1 METTTPPA
9 KASVPRTKAA
19 QHPVDEVLPPQQLAV
34 YGLQHVMAFY
44 AGAVIVPILLAGAI
58 GLDQDQL
65 IHLIN
70 ADLFTCGI
78 ASILQSVGVWKI
90 GVRLPLL
97 QGVTFTAV
105 TPMIIIGLDHG
116 GGADSLVYIY
126 GAVMVAGLVTL
137 FAAPYFSQLV
147 RFFPPVVTGTVITI
161 IGVTLIPVAAFDAG
175 GGQFA
180 LYNPDLVPANLTF
193 GSMTNLALST
203 FTILVILALTRF
215 TRGFVQ
221 TVAVLAGLV
230 IGTAVAALVSDGSG
244 GKVAKFAAVS
254 GADWVGFTGP
264 FHFGAPKFAVVPI
277 LLMIVVMLI
286 TAVETTGD
294 VYATGQIVEKPIA
307 KRDIAAALRAD
318 GLATFLGGVMNSFP
332 YTCFAENVGLVRL
345 TQVKSRW
352 VVATA
357 GGIMILLGL
366 LPKAGAIVSSI
377 PPSVLGGAALVMFG
391 TVAAVGIQ
399 TLGRVDFTSHRNIVV
414 VAVSIGIAMI
424 PVGLPQIEGTS
435 AFLVEMPENVQAFLN
450 SGITTGSIAAI
461 LLNLLLN
468 YSGGKPDSRRATG
481 EKTSI
486 AALNSMP
493 KDQFVALVGPA
504 YQGDVGIAPAVA
516 DQRPFPDANSLRTA
530 MQDALFSLSRDQ
542 QVALMRSYPTLGGE
556 QLGEIDRSSGSFIDQ
571 ATAGLT
577 FLGEDES
584 KAFAEVNQAYR
595 EKFGIP
601 LIVAARELSAEQVL
615 QQAVQRLDNSP
626 TQEHAAALLEISKIA
641 NHRLEDVV
649 DGTTPLGSQRA
660 VALTRPH

>member
-1 METTTPPA
+1 MST
-9 KASVPRTKAA
+9 ASVPVRRVR
-19 QHPVDEVLPPQQLAV
+19 HPVDEVLPPQQLAI

-58 GLDQDQL
+58 GLDNDQL

-105 TPMIIIGLDHG
+105 TPMIIIGLDNG
-116 GGADSLVYIY
+116 GGAKSLVYIY
-126 GAVMVAGLVTL
+126 GAVIVAGIFTFLI
-137 FAAPYFSQLV
+137 APYFSQLV

-180 LYNPDLVPANLTF
+180 FFNPKQVPANLTF
-193 GSMTNLALST
+193 GSATNLSLAA
-203 FTILVILALTRF
+203 FTILVILGLTRF
-215 TRGFVQ
+215 ARGFLN

-230 IGTAVAALVSDGSG
+230 IGTAVAAVVGNGSG
-244 GKVAKFAAVS
+244 GKVAQFSSVS

-264 FHFGAPKFAVVPI
+264 FHFGTPKFAVVPI

-307 KRDIAAALRAD
+307 KSDIAAALRAD

-345 TQVKSRW
+345 TRVRSRW

-366 LPKAGAIVSSI
+366 LPKAGAIVASI
-377 PPSVLGGAALVMFG
+377 PSSVLGGAALVMFG

-399 TLGRVDFTSHRNIVV
+399 TLGRVDFNNHRNVIV
-414 VAVSIGIAMI
+414 VAVSVAIAMI
-424 PVGLPQIEGTS
+424 PVGLPQVNNTS
-435 AFLVEMPENVQAFLN
+435 AILVDMPKNVQAFLN
-450 SGITTGSIAAI
+450 SGITMGSVTAI
-461 LLNLLLN
+461 LLNLGLN
-468 YSGGKPDSRRATG
+468 YFGGLR
-481 EKTSI
+481 EVI
-486 AALNSMP
+486 AATARLKISDLNAMSREL
-493 KDQFVALVGPA
+493 FIATVGPA
-504 YQGDVGIAPAVA
+504 YQGQSGMAERVA
-516 DQRPFPDANSLRTA
+516 GQRPFEDAAGLRRA
-530 MQDALFSLSRDQ
+530 MQDELFALPRDEQ
-542 QVALMRSYPTLGGE
+542 ETLMRSYPSLAGAALRTGD
-556 QLGEIDRSSGSFIDQ
+556 LGESSLMDQ
-571 ATAGLT
+571 AAAGLT
-577 FLGEDES
+577 FLSEEEQQ
-584 KAFAEVNQAYR
+584 AFDEVNAAYQ
-595 EKFGIP
+595 EKFGFP
-601 LIVAARELSAEQVL
+601 LIIAARELSSEQML
-615 QQAVQRLDNSP
+615 EQAWNRLDNSP
-626 TQEHAAALLEISKIA
+626 TQEHAAALLEIAKIA
-641 NHRLEDVV
+641 NHRLADKVED
-649 DGTTPLGSQRA
+649 TNPLGLIRSSNMQR
-660 VALTRPH
+660 LH

>member
-1 METTTPPA
+1 MSTATTSPRRPA
-9 KASVPRTKAA
+9 V
-19 QHPVDEVLPPQQLAV
+19 HPVDEVLPAQQLAI

-58 GLDQDQL
+58 GLNQSQL

-105 TPMIIIGLDHG
+105 TPMIIIGLDNG
-116 GGADSLVYIY
+116 GGARSLPYIY
-126 GAVMVAGLVTL
+126 GAVIIAGLFTL
-137 FAAPYFSQLV
+137 LIAPFFSQLV

-161 IGVTLIPVAAFDAG
+161 IGITLIPVAAFDAG

-180 LYNPDLVPANLTF
+180 FLNPELVPANLKF
-193 GSMTNLALST
+193 GSYTNLALAA
-203 FTILVILALTRF
+203 FTILLILALTRF

-230 IGTAVAALVSDGSG
+230 IGTGVAALVSDGSG
-244 GKVAKFAAVS
+244 GKVAKFTSVG

-345 TQVKSRW
+345 TRVKSRW

-357 GGIMILLGL
+357 GGFMILLGL
-366 LPKAGAIVSSI
+366 LPKAGAIVSSV

-399 TLGRVDFTSHRNIVV
+399 TLGRVDFKSHRNVVV
-414 VAVSIGIAMI
+414 VAVSIAIAMI
-424 PVGLPQIEGTS
+424 PVGLPQVNGTS
-435 AFLVEMPENVQAFLN
+435 AVLVELPKNVQAFLN
-450 SGITTGSIAAI
+450 SGITTGSVAAI
-461 LLNLLLN
+461 LLNLILN
-468 YSGGKPDSRRATG
+468 QFGGKPDYEDKTG
-481 EKTSI
+481 PRSDIEAINT
-486 AALNSMP
+486 MP
-493 KDQFVALVGPA
+493 SAQFVALVAPA
-504 YQGDVGIAPAVA
+504 YQGDAGIAEAVA
-516 DQRPFPDANSLRTA
+516 DRRPFADANGLRA
-530 MQDALFSLSRDQ
+530 EMQDQLFSLTPGQ
-542 QVALMRSYPTLGGE
+542 QTELMRGYPTLASAD
-556 QLGEIDRSSGSFIDQ
+556 LSMIDHADRSFVDQ
-571 ATAGLT
+571 AAAGLT
-577 FLGEDES
+577 FLGEDEQQ
-584 KAFAEVNQAYR
+584 AFTEVNVAYH
-595 EKFGIP
+595 EKFGFP
-601 LIVAARELSAEQVL
+601 LIVAARELTSEQVL
-615 QQAVQRLDNSP
+615 EQALQRLDNSP
-626 TQEHAAALLEISKIA
+626 TQEHAAALLEIAKIA

-649 DGTTPLGSQRA
+649 EDTTPMGSTRA
-660 VALTRPH
+660 TSLARLH

>member
-1 METTTPPA
+1 MSSASTAA
-9 KASVPRTKAA
+9 KKRAL
-19 QHPVDEVLPPQQLAV
+19 HPVDEVLPPQQLAV

-58 GLDQDQL
+58 GLNDEQL

-105 TPMIIIGLDHG
+105 TPMIIIGLDYG
-116 GGADSLVYIY
+116 GGTSGLVYIY
-126 GAVMVAGLVTL
+126 GAVMVAGLFTL
-137 FAAPYFSQLV
+137 LIAPFFAQLV
-147 RFFPPVVTGTVITI
+147 RFFPPVVTGSVITI
-161 IGVTLIPVAAFDAG
+161 IGITLIPVAAFDAG

-180 LYNPDLVPANLTF
+180 YLNPDLVPDNLKF
-193 GSMTNLALST
+193 GSYTNLGLAM
-203 FTILVILALTRF
+203 FTILVILGLTRF

-244 GKVAKFAAVS
+244 GRVAEFAAVS
-254 GADWVGFTGP
+254 GADWLGFTGP
-264 FHFGAPKFAVVPI
+264 FHFGAPKFALVPI

-318 GLATFLGGVMNSFP
+318 GLATFIGGVMNSFP

-345 TQVKSRW
+345 TRVKSRW

-357 GGIMILLGL
+357 GLIMMILGL
-366 LPKAGAIVSSI
+366 LPKAGAIVAGI
-377 PPSVLGGAALVMFG
+377 PHSVLGGAALVMFG

-399 TLGRVDFTSHRNIVV
+399 TLGRVDFNNHRNVIV
-414 VAVSIGIAMI
+414 VAVSVAIAMI
-424 PVGLPQIEGTS
+424 PVGLPQVDGTS
-435 AFLVEMPENVQAFLN
+435 AFLVEMPRNVQAFLN

-468 YSGGKPDSRRATG
+468 HFGGKPDTV
-481 EKTSI
+481 
-486 AALNSMP
+486 AANGHKVDIDSLNAMP
-493 KDQFVALVGPA
+493 REQFVALVSPA
-504 YQGDVGIAPAVA
+504 YQGDAGIADAVA
-516 DQRPFPDANSLRTA
+516 DQRPFADANGLRAA
-530 MQDALFSLSRDQ
+530 MQDRLFSLSPDEQRE
-542 QVALMRSYPTLGGE
+542 LMRSYPTLAGPDLE
-556 QLGEIDRSSGSFIDQ
+556 TVEHTDRSFVDQ
-571 ATAGLT
+571 AAAGLT
-577 FLGEDES
+577 FLGEEEQH
-584 KAFAEVNQAYR
+584 AFEEVNRAYR
-595 EKFGIP
+595 DKFGFP
-601 LIVAARELSAEQVL
+601 LIVAARELSSEQVL
-615 QQAVQRLDNSP
+615 EQALQRLDNSP
-626 TQEHAAALLEISKIA
+626 TQEHAAALLEIAKIA

-649 DGTTPLGSQRA
+649 NDTTPMGSTRSASLQR
-660 VALTRPH
+660 LH

>member
-1 METTTPPA
+1 MTT
-9 KASVPRTKAA
+9 ASVPARRVK
-19 QHPVDEVLPPQQLAV
+19 HPVDEVLPPQQLAV

-58 GLDQDQL
+58 GLNNEQL

-116 GGADSLVYIY
+116 GGAKSLVYIY
-126 GAVMVAGLVTL
+126 GAVIVAGIFTFLI
-137 FAAPYFSQLV
+137 APFFSQLV
-147 RFFPPVVTGTVITI
+147 RFFPAVVTGSVITI

-180 LYNPDLVPANLTF
+180 FFNPKLVPKNLTF
-193 GSMTNLALST
+193 GSATNLSLAV
-203 FTILVILALTRF
+203 FTVLVILLLTRF
-215 TRGFVQ
+215 ARGFLN

-230 IGTAVAALVSDGSG
+230 IGTAVAAFVSNGSG
-244 GKVAKFAAVS
+244 DKVAQFSSVGK
-254 GADWVGFTGP
+254 ADWVGFTGP

-307 KRDIAAALRAD
+307 KSDIAAALRAD

-345 TQVKSRW
+345 TRVRSRW

-377 PPSVLGGAALVMFG
+377 PSSVLGGAALVMFG

-399 TLGRVDFTSHRNIVV
+399 TLGRVDFSNHRNVIV
-414 VAVSIGIAMI
+414 VAVSIAIAMI
-424 PVGLPQIEGTS
+424 PVGLPQVNNTS
-435 AFLVEMPENVQAFLN
+435 AILVDMPKNVQAFLN
-450 SGITTGSIAAI
+450 SGITMGSITAI
-461 LLNLLLN
+461 LLNLGLN
-468 YSGGKPDSRRATG
+468 YFGGPGETVVASGRLKISDLNAMSR
-481 EKTSI
+481 E
-486 AALNSMP
+486 
-493 KDQFVALVGPA
+493 QFISTVGPA
-504 YQGDVGIAPAVA
+504 YQGQSGLAERVA
-516 DQRPFPDANSLRTA
+516 GQRPFEDAAGLRRA
-530 MQDALFSLSRDQ
+530 LQDQLFALSRDE
-542 QVALMRSYPTLGGE
+542 QVRLMHSYPSLAGAALRAGD
-556 QLGEIDRSSGSFIDQ
+556 LGENSLMDQ
-571 ATAGLT
+571 AAAGLT
-577 FLGEDES
+577 FLSEEEQE
-584 KAFAEVNQAYR
+584 AFDEVNTAYK
-595 EKFGIP
+595 EKFGFP
-601 LIVAARELSAEQVL
+601 LIIAARELTSEQML
-615 QQAVQRLDNSP
+615 EQAWNRLDNSP
-626 TQEHAAALLEISKIA
+626 TQEHAAALLEIAKIA
-641 NHRLEDVV
+641 NHRLADKVED
-649 DGTTPLGSQRA
+649 TNPLGLIRSSNMQR
-660 VALTRPH
+660 LH

>member
-1 METTTPPA
+1 MSTATTAAKKPA
-9 KASVPRTKAA
+9 V
-19 QHPVDEVLPPQQLAV
+19 HPVDEVLPPQQLAI

-58 GLDQDQL
+58 GLTNDQL

-78 ASILQSVGVWKI
+78 ASILQSVGIWKI

-105 TPMIIIGLDHG
+105 TPMIIIGLDNG
-116 GGADSLVYIY
+116 GGAASLPWIY
-126 GAVMVAGLVTL
+126 GAVIVAGLFTL
-137 FAAPYFSQLV
+137 LIAPFFSQLV

-161 IGVTLIPVAAFDAG
+161 IGITLIPVAAFDAG

-180 LYNPDLVPANLTF
+180 FFNPKLVPANMKF
-193 GSMTNLALST
+193 GSYTNLALAF
-203 FTILVILALTRF
+203 FTILVILAFTRF
-215 TRGFVQ
+215 ARGFLQ

-230 IGTAVAALVSDGSG
+230 IGTGVAALVSNGSG
-244 GKVAKFAAVS
+244 GKVAEFSAVS
-254 GADWVGFTGP
+254 GAKWVGFTGP

-318 GLATFLGGVMNSFP
+318 GLATFLGGIMNSFP

-345 TQVKSRW
+345 TRVKSRW

-357 GGIMILLGL
+357 GGIMIIFGL

-377 PPSVLGGAALVMFG
+377 PSCVLGGAALVMFG

-399 TLGRVDFTSHRNIVV
+399 TLGRVDFNSQRNVVV
-414 VAVSIGIAMI
+414 VAVSLAIAMI
-424 PVGLPQIEGTS
+424 PVGLPQVNGTS
-435 AFLVEMPENVQAFLN
+435 AILVAMPDNVQAFLN
-450 SGITTGSIAAI
+450 SGITTGSVAAI

-468 YSGGKPDSRRATG
+468 QFGGRPDHADEVTARSDIDAINT
-481 EKTSI
+481 
-486 AALNSMP
+486 MP
-493 KDQFVALVGPA
+493 TPQFVTLVSPA
-504 YQGDVGIAPAVA
+504 YQGEVGIAQAVA
-516 DQRPFPDANSLRTA
+516 GRRPFADANGLRAA
-530 MQDALFSLSRDQ
+530 MQDELFSLTPEQ
-542 QVALMRSYPTLGGE
+542 QTELMRSYPTLASGD
-556 QLGEIDRSSGSFIDQ
+556 LSAVDHSDRSFVDQ
-571 ATAGLT
+571 AAAGLT
-577 FLGEDES
+577 FLGEDQQR
-584 KAFAEVNQAYR
+584 AFANVNAAYLD
-595 EKFGIP
+595 KFGFP

-615 QQAVQRLDNSP
+615 DQAVQRLDNSP
-626 TQEHAAALLEISKIA
+626 TQEHAAALLEIAKIA

-649 DGTTPLGSQRA
+649 SDTTPMGSSHAASLVQLR
-660 VALTRPH
+660 

>member
-1 METTTPPA
+1 MTT
-9 KASVPRTKAA
+9 ASVPARRVK
-19 QHPVDEVLPPQQLAV
+19 HPVDEVLPPQQLAV

-58 GLDQDQL
+58 GLNNEQL

-116 GGADSLVYIY
+116 GGAKSLVYIY
-126 GAVMVAGLVTL
+126 GAVIVAGIFTFLI
-137 FAAPYFSQLV
+137 APFFSQLV
-147 RFFPPVVTGTVITI
+147 RFFPAVVTGSVITI

-180 LYNPDLVPANLTF
+180 FFNPKLVPKNLTF
-193 GSMTNLALST
+193 GSATNLSLAV
-203 FTILVILALTRF
+203 FTVLVILLLTRF
-215 TRGFVQ
+215 ARGFLN

-230 IGTAVAALVSDGSG
+230 IGTAVAAFVSNGSG
-244 GKVAKFAAVS
+244 DKVAQFSSVGK
-254 GADWVGFTGP
+254 ADWVGFTGP

-307 KRDIAAALRAD
+307 KSDIAAALRAD

-345 TQVKSRW
+345 TRVRSRW

-377 PPSVLGGAALVMFG
+377 PSSVLGGAALVMFG

-399 TLGRVDFTSHRNIVV
+399 TLGRVDFSNHRNVIV
-414 VAVSIGIAMI
+414 VAVSIAIAMI
-424 PVGLPQIEGTS
+424 PVGLPQVNNTS
-435 AFLVEMPENVQAFLN
+435 AILVDMPKNVQAFLN
-450 SGITTGSIAAI
+450 SGITMGSITAI
-461 LLNLLLN
+461 LLNLGLN
-468 YSGGKPDSRRATG
+468 YFGGPGETVVASGRLKISDLNAMSR
-481 EKTSI
+481 E
-486 AALNSMP
+486 
-493 KDQFVALVGPA
+493 QFISTVGPA
-504 YQGDVGIAPAVA
+504 YQGQSGLAERVA
-516 DQRPFPDANSLRTA
+516 GQRPFEDAAGLRRA
-530 MQDALFSLSRDQ
+530 LQDQLFALSRDE
-542 QVALMRSYPTLGGE
+542 QVRLMHSYPSLAGAALRAGD
-556 QLGEIDRSSGSFIDQ
+556 LGENSLMDQ
-571 ATAGLT
+571 AAAGLT
-577 FLGEDES
+577 FLSEEEQE
-584 KAFAEVNQAYR
+584 AFDEVNTAYK
-595 EKFGIP
+595 EKFGFP
-601 LIVAARELSAEQVL
+601 LIIAARELTSEQML
-615 QQAVQRLDNSP
+615 EQAWNRLDNSP
-626 TQEHAAALLEISKIA
+626 TQEHAAALLEIAKIA
-641 NHRLEDVV
+641 NHRLADKVED
-649 DGTTPLGSQRA
+649 TNPLALIRSSNMQR
-660 VALTRPH
+660 LH

>member
-1 METTTPPA
+1 MDTTTQTSA
-9 KASVPRTKAA
+9 HRTKAA

-58 GLDQDQL
+58 GLDQEQL

-116 GGADSLVYIY
+116 GGAEGLVYIY
-126 GAVMVAGLVTL
+126 GAVIVAGLVTL
-137 FAAPYFSQLV
+137 FLAPYFSQLV

-180 LYNPDLVPANLTF
+180 LYNPDLVPENLTF
-193 GSMTNLALST
+193 GSFTNLFLST

-215 TRGFVQ
+215 TRGFIQ

-230 IGTAVAALVSDGSG
+230 IGTALAALVSDGSG
-244 GKVAKFAAVS
+244 GKVAKFAAVGDAS
-254 GADWVGFTGP
+254 WVGFTGP
-264 FHFGAPKFAVVPI
+264 FHFGTPKFAIVPI

-345 TQVKSRW
+345 TRVKSRW

-366 LPKAGAIVSSI
+366 LPKAGAIVASI
-377 PPSVLGGAALVMFG
+377 PSSVLGGAALVMFG

-399 TLGRVDFTSHRNIVV
+399 TLGRADFTSHRNVIV
-414 VAVSIGIAMI
+414 VAVSIAIAMI
-424 PVGLPQIEGTS
+424 PVGLPQVDGTS
-435 AFLVEMPENVQAFLN
+435 AFLVAMPENVQAFLN

-468 YSGGKPDSRRATG
+468 HFGGRPDRRVEAGNRSG
-481 EKTSI
+481 I
-486 AALNSMP
+486 AALNTMP
-493 KDQFVALVGPA
+493 KDQFVALVGPV
-504 YQGDVGIAPAVA
+504 YQGDPGIALAVA
-516 DQRPFPDANSLRTA
+516 GRRPFPDANALRTA
-530 MQDALFSLSRDQ
+530 LQDVLFSLPREQ
-542 QVALMRSYPTLGGE
+542 QVVLMRSYPTLAGE
-556 QLGEIDRSSGSFIDQ
+556 QLSTIDRSDRSFVDQ
-571 ATAGLT
+571 AAAGLT
-577 FLGEDES
+577 FLGEDENQS
-584 KAFAEVNQAYR
+584 FAEVNQAYR

-601 LIVAARELSAEQVL
+601 LIVAAREHTAEQVL
-615 QQAVQRLDNSP
+615 EQAVQRLDNSP
-626 TQEHAAALLEISKIA
+626 TQEHAAALLEIAKIA

-649 DGTTPLGSQRA
+649 EGTTPLGSQRA
-660 VALTRPH
+660 ASLTRLH